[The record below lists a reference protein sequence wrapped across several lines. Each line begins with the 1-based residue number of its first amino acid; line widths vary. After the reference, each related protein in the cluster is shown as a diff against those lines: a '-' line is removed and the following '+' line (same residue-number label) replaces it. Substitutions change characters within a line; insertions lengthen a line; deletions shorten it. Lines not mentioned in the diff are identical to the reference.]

1 MKVTITSCRLT
12 PNNEKLSTVRTTDTF
27 RTSRRLV
34 AHPQF
39 GLLYSPGC
47 DAHVLDKDRE
57 RKLRRDEMMFN
68 SGLANHSLEATGDA
82 PQFAIEGSV
91 LISWKASDGESPGAS
106 ARNRWVAY

>member
-1 MKVTITSCRLT
+1 
-12 PNNEKLSTVRTTDTF
+12 
-27 RTSRRLV
+27 
-34 AHPQF
+34 
-39 GLLYSPGC
+39 
-47 DAHVLDKDRE
+47 
-57 RKLRRDEMMFN
+57 MMFN